1 MNRYVKKRKLTNNGK
16 YKYIYYRINPSGKKR
31 ISSKEYY
38 SHKNKQIGGTNNVEE
53 TEKRT
58 VEEIATDQ
66 IKAMLKSESKKR
78 KEENKN
84 NPILNK
90 IILMKKTKEN
100 INEAHPVPITPLVRK
115 VIQADK
121 NILPLLHLHGLDP
134 LFKPEDDIVING
146 KPYITYR
153 VNSNTIKRVKEIAG
167 NDLNTIEYFDRDI
180 DEDVYMWNYKPIDKT
195 KMRSEGM
202 GIFDPKGMYP
212 NPLNGKKF
220 SSKYK
225 NLADSNWNK
234 EGNDVTTPI
243 KESKASGWAHYPFYK
258 YCNELLDLIHNNQVV
273 LVRAGTGAGKTVL
286 APKVALHYTGY
297 GKNGRVIVTLPKRIL
312 TQSSALYAAATLDV
326 RIGEQVGYK
335 YSSSDIGMGTLLSD
349 KDEAVVTEMSSQTWI
364 DGKKSDKK
372 STKILYATDGS
383 LINFLNKYPTLQNDD
398 GDNVWDIVVI
408 DEVHERNTRIDYII
422 MKMRYALRE
431 NSSLKFILMS
441 ATIDPKPYETYFQEF
456 KFADLFVPG
465 TTPKEKIDIWIKPK
479 INHWDEGETQIKRI
493 LDNEIDEYDDAD
505 LDDDEYD
512 KMQQIKELYAELDAK
527 DIQEITQIQNLD
539 DRMIDPKAEWK
550 KKLDDKIEELDD
562 VTDVEIL
569 NKKGSIL
576 WILPSVGN
584 ESSPTRPVKKICN
597 KLYDYTDKM
606 HLNTKV
612 FCTDLSR
619 VTSAYETQIAT
630 HLDMYKMIEEPRLN
644 DHHKGPWGR
653 KIVLSTPIAESSL
666 TIKGLT
672 YVIDSGLEIK
682 VKYDGESDLTHIGTE
697 YTSKAQA
704 AQRWGRVGRTEPGVA
719 IRLYDKETF
728 KNEFPDWPIPE
739 ILKVNP
745 IPHVFKLIDYLEEVN
760 KLTDVPEYQY
770 NQIYNVEY
778 VLDLMAGI
786 QGKSLYLEPFPADTI
801 ENIKKIFAA
810 YDFVDGDSGYFTL
823 PFYIVKTIYVI
834 LDENLPNH
842 LKSNLRMEHARF
854 IAESFI
860 FDCTDE
866 AIKLLCASLTI
877 GNRGLQTLFHEKF
890 GLKQYPRRG
899 KMEKS
904 DYEELCTEI
913 ERSNSDF
920 YKIFKKR
927 FGLKKRLGLKSKAE
941 TENINLDDA
950 KIFNRESDHI
960 TLLNLTNKYIHKI
973 KEVKKNSLE
982 ITYYNALPKFVK
994 WITDAD
1000 YDYDDQNKVILEW
1013 AEDHGLNLK
1022 TLESITKSISE
1033 QSNSFVYAFR
1043 RKMNDVARELKTKSD
1058 NTSNTEISNEFI
1070 KVNKILLENTN
1081 DFDFAS
1087 EFNSWYKSGNNK
1099 TKFVSEIHQIFK
1111 KFKVFD
1117 QNHKFDYFFQ
1127 EKLDELLNQTE
1138 KKLNMTT
1145 EEENDK
1151 RIDYIF
1157 GENGAGHNL
1166 KYKLVKG
1173 LLNVFNFE
1181 HSNNKI
1187 LRATIL
1193 DLRDTI
1199 KNIEEKYTSNSSADL
1214 GLRNIMT
1221 YALYSNLSF
1230 KEGTDKIT
1238 RKPIPEIIVKS
1249 TPSSI
1254 HLKDEEPEHE
1264 TIRKTLKEKK
1274 AKDNKNKSYN
1284 QLISDYQKKKE
1295 QKKNQK
1301 PWVHFRIFGKT
1312 IPKAALDEEKN
1323 YMQYI
1328 RGNIDAIEDERERR
1342 DEGLKRCIF
1351 AGLRKNIA
1359 QRIPDLKEEEEEK
1372 VKKVSCPNITKVKF
1386 KNCFPTKSVTF
1397 EVDDLSAT
1405 TFIDLEQKKKNQNN
1419 YIAYDYLTKLDF
1431 GKEMVNVS
1439 LLTKIPRTYLTFG
1452 GNKYLPN
1459 NLNDAECFLITD

>member
-16 YKYIYYRINPSGKKR
+16 YKYIYYRINTSGKKR

-66 IKAMLKSESKKR
+66 IKALLKSESKKR

-84 NPILNK
+84 NPTLNK

-134 LFKPEDDIVING
+134 LFKPEEDIVING

-167 NDLNTIEYFDRDI
+167 NDLNTIEYFDRNI
-180 DEDVYMWNYKPIDKT
+180 DEDVYMWNYKSTDKI
-195 KMRSEGM
+195 KMRSEGI
-202 GIFDPKGMYP
+202 GIFDPKGMFP

-225 NLADSNWNK
+225 KLADSNWNK
-234 EGNDVTTPI
+234 EGNDITTPI
-243 KESKASGWAHYPFYK
+243 KESNKASGWAHYPFYK
-258 YCNELLDLIHNNQVV
+258 YCNELQNLIHNNQVV

-297 GKNGRVIVTLPKRIL
+297 GKKGRVIVTLPKRIL

-349 KDEAVVTEMSSQTWI
+349 QDKAVVTEMPSQTWI

-383 LINFLNKYPTLQNDD
+383 LINFLNKYPTLQNND

-408 DEVHERNTRIDYII
+408 DEVHERNARIDYII
-422 MKMRYALRE
+422 MKMKYALRE

-479 INHWDEGETQIKRI
+479 INHYDEGETQIKRI
-493 LDNEIDEYDDAD
+493 LDNEIDEDDDAD

-539 DRMIDPKAEWK
+539 DRMIDPNAEWK

-584 ESSPTRPVKKICN
+584 ESNPTRPVKKICN

-619 VTSAYETQIAT
+619 GTSAYETQIAT
-630 HLDMYKMIEEPRLN
+630 HLNMYKMIEEPRLN
-644 DHHKGPWGR
+644 NHHKGPWGR

-682 VKYDGESDLTHIGTE
+682 VKYDAESDLTHIGTE

-770 NQIYNVEY
+770 NQIYNLDY
-778 VLDLMAGI
+778 VLDLMSGI
-786 QGKSLYLEPFPADTI
+786 QGKSIYLEPFPADTI

-834 LDENLPNH
+834 LDESLPNH

-877 GNRGLQTLFHEKF
+877 GNRGLQTLFHNKF
-890 GLKQYPRRG
+890 GLQQYPRRG

-927 FGLKKRLGLKSKAE
+927 FGLKQRLGLKSKAD
-941 TENINLDDA
+941 LDDA

-973 KEVKKNSLE
+973 KEVKKDSLE
-982 ITYYNALPKFVK
+982 ITYFNAYPKFVK
-994 WITDAD
+994 WVTGA
-1000 YDYDDQNKVILEW
+1000 DYDDQNKVILEW
-1013 AEDHGLNLK
+1013 AEDHGLNIK
-1022 TLESITKSISE
+1022 TLESITNSISE
-1033 QSNSFVYAFR
+1033 QTNSFVFAFR

-1058 NTSNTEISNEFI
+1058 NTSNIKISKEFI

-1081 DFDFAS
+1081 DFDYAR
-1087 EFNSWYKSGNNK
+1087 EFYSWYKSSNNK
-1099 TKFVSEIHQIFK
+1099 TKFASEIHQIFD
-1111 KFKVFD
+1111 KFRVFD
-1117 QNHKFDYFFQ
+1117 QNNKFDFFLQ
-1127 EKLDELLNQTE
+1127 EKMDDLLKAKGITI
-1138 KKLNMTT
+1138 NMTT
-1145 EEENDK
+1145 EQVNDK
-1151 RIDYIF
+1151 RIENIF
-1157 GENGAGHNL
+1157 GENGKGQSL
-1166 KYKLVKG
+1166 KYKLVAG

-1193 DLRDTI
+1193 ELRDTI
-1199 KNIEEKYTSNSSADL
+1199 INIEETYTSNSTADF
-1214 GLRNIMT
+1214 GLRNIIT

-1230 KEGTDKIT
+1230 KEGKDKMT
-1238 RKPIPEIIVKS
+1238 QQAIPEIIVKS
-1249 TPSSI
+1249 TSSSI
-1254 HLKDEEPEHE
+1254 HMKDKEPEHE
-1264 TIRKTLKEKK
+1264 YIKKTLKEKK
-1274 AKDNKNKSYN
+1274 AKDNQTKSYN

-1295 QKKNQK
+1295 QKKNIK

-1328 RGNIDAIEDERERR
+1328 RGNIDAIEDEREKR

-1359 QRIPDLKEEEEEK
+1359 QRIPDLKEEEKENK
-1372 VKKVSCPNITKVKF
+1372 NSCPNITRVKF

-1405 TFIDLEQKKKNQNN
+1405 TFIDLEQKKKTENN

-1431 GKEMVNVS
+1431 GREIVNVS
-1439 LLTKIPRTYLTFG
+1439 LLTKIPRVYLTFG

-1459 NLNDAECFLITD
+1459 NLNDAECSLITDE